1 MRRRYLGEAAGGV
14 TQVENIWI
22 TLIESV
28 LTFAGICVTVYFTN
42 KRSNKKL
49 EEKVDELV
57 EHDKEQY
64 LSILRLT
71 IMSEEMP
78 ISERIVAGD
87 KYVRK
92 GGNGDVK
99 KYYQKML
106 EEHTK

>member
-1 MRRRYLGEAAGGV
+1 MEL
-14 TQVENIWI
+14 WI
-22 TLIESV
+22 ALIESL

-49 EEKVDELV
+49 EEKVDELA

-71 IMSEEMP
+71 IMSEGMP
-78 ISERIVAGD
+78 ISERIIAGD
-87 KYVRK
+87 KYVKK

-99 KYYQKML
+99 EYYQNML